1 MPRVRPLP
9 WWLLYELVT
18 VAHAEWRELSA
29 ADRDRLTRIVVKSRG
44 IPTNLTARE
53 RADVKRILSKV
64 DLKRLARQ
72 MVPKAVSRRARLRP

>member
-1 MPRVRPLP
+1 VRPLP

-18 VAHAEWRELSA
+18 VAHAEWQELSA
-29 ADRDRLTRIVVKSRG
+29 ADRDRLTKIVVKSRG

-53 RADVKRILSKV
+53 RADVKRILAKV